1 MTYAKREEMTV
12 TQLIEYFKMI
22 ALDQYDAI
30 LDEDNDKYNRLFD
43 DMEGIRNE
51 LKRRDGD
58 QRRALISL
66 FKHPN
71 RQVRLKAAIST
82 LAIEPDAARQV
93 LQTISD
99 RNEQPQAMDAR
110 LIMKSLDA
118 GPIHSNLEH
127 EAPVEKSTY
136 FAFEGREG
144 WPEPSELEPHF
155 LRPRGKAVVFRN
167 WQRWHISQRTW
178 SRWD

>member
-1 MTYAKREEMTV
+1 MESRLPSAHREWSSQAMTNAKREEMAV

-22 ALDQYDAI
+22 ALDKYDAI

-82 LAIEPDAARQV
+82 PAIEPDAA
-93 LQTISD
+93 
-99 RNEQPQAMDAR
+99 
-110 LIMKSLDA
+110 
-118 GPIHSNLEH
+118 
-127 EAPVEKSTY
+127 
-136 FAFEGREG
+136 
-144 WPEPSELEPHF
+144 
-155 LRPRGKAVVFRN
+155 
-167 WQRWHISQRTW
+167 
-178 SRWD
+178 